1 MKPIE
6 VKDGIINYTLSL
18 SDAVSMSTKI
28 KDVICIGYIYTE
40 AGSNPREFQG
50 MTSTNIKILKSIL
63 EDHKRF
69 WAKHLGI
76 CLTIKSGSNEYD
88 KLTEKGILQYED
100 ACITNGLQTLSLFR
114 ILLMIKI
121 FQRYKLRADIHKKIT
136 KTIENSFKDI
146 INEILPYAS
155 DLFFESINIS
165 QINKVLY
172 WIHKEENQK
181 YLKLLNEL
189 DINELLD
196 IRISFKAVLLD
207 KIVDDDDENYLD
219 SIQKW
224 GGDIADSN
232 NETQNVK
239 EDDKFGT
246 KYKQWFRDN
255 IMKNIDGKI
264 VDIEYRKYS
273 IDKDKLP
280 VKHILQVLRA
290 IIPTTLIVD
299 YKFTDKYWV
308 NPANMISKYANNR
321 APVFN
326 FFEKWIAIAN
336 CKEVPKEV
344 IDSIEIIKNL
354 MPELIEKMLY
364 FENELNKYYSK
375 LTFEEVVRSTTQ
387 NERELKKRLGIDEDE
402 MNEAVLNKA
411 VMSQLRFSSSN
422 VFPLMVFATRT
433 TIIITERLK
442 VEYDIEEK
450 FIKGMIPGIYK
461 ILLKQ
466 RIARQYGSTSDM
478 FRDAQVYIDSEDI
491 YKNKM
496 DYVDQVDYTEKYRIN
511 LADISN

>member
-1 MKPIE
+1 MYWI
-6 VKDGIINYTLSL
+6 
-18 SDAVSMSTKI
+18 
-28 KDVICIGYIYTE
+28 YIYTE

-63 EDHKRF
+63 EDNKRF

-88 KLTEKGILQYED
+88 KSMERGILQYED

-121 FQRYKLRADIHKKIT
+121 FQRYKLRDDIHKKIT
-136 KTIENSFKDI
+136 KTIENSFKEI
-146 INEILPYAS
+146 ISEILPYAS
-155 DLFFESINIS
+155 DLFFESINIL

-172 WIHKEENQK
+172 WIHKKENK
-181 YLKLLNEL
+181 RYLKLLNEL
-189 DINELLD
+189 DIDELLN

-207 KIVDDDDENYLD
+207 EIVDDDENYLD

-280 VKHILQVLRA
+280 VKHILQVLRV
-290 IIPTTLIVD
+290 IMPTTLIVD
-299 YKFTDKYWV
+299 YKSNDKSNDKYGT

-326 FFEKWIAIAN
+326 FFEKWITIAN
-336 CKEVPKEV
+336 GKEVPKEV
-344 IDSIEIIKNL
+344 KDSIEIIKNL
-354 MPELIEKMLY
+354 MPKLTEKMLY
-364 FENELNKYYSK
+364 FENELNNYYSK
-375 LTFEEVVRSTTQ
+375 LTFEEVAKSTTQ
-387 NERELKKRLGIDEDE
+387 NEHELKKRLGVDEDE
-402 MNEAVLNKA
+402 INEAVLNRA
-411 VMSQLRFSSSN
+411 VTSQLRFSSSN

-433 TIIITERLK
+433 AIKITERLK

-450 FIKGMIPGIYK
+450 LIKGMIPGIYK

-466 RIARQYGSTSDM
+466 RLARQYGSTSDM
-478 FRDAQVYIDSEDI
+478 FRDAQVYIDSEEI
-491 YKNKM
+491 YKMKM
-496 DYVDQVDYTEKYRIN
+496 DYTEQIDYTEKYRIN
-511 LADISN
+511 LADMTD